1 MTNSAQSKDDLDA
14 PQKGPHEK
22 AREALKRFRIVF
34 SSVKK
39 HFEDIE
45 AQCGVSGAQLWALWE
60 IHRAPGLRVSELANA
75 LLIHQSTASNLLV
88 KLEEKMLIHRERDST
103 DQRVVKL
110 HLTEKG
116 TDVIGRAPRPMIGLL
131 PDALQRLPEATL
143 DSLLVCMDELVS
155 AMQIKDD
162 EATAKPLS
170 DL

>member
-1 MTNSAQSKDDLDA
+1 MQEGD
-14 PQKGPHEK
+14 K
-22 AREALKRFRIVF
+22 ARETLKRFRIVF

-45 AQCGVSGAQLWALWE
+45 ARCGVSGAQLWALWE
-60 IHRAPGLRVSELANA
+60 IYRSPGLRVSELANA

-88 KLEEKMLIHRERDST
+88 KLEEKMLIKRERASH
-103 DQRVVKL
+103 DQRVVRL

-116 TDVIGRAPRPMIGLL
+116 SDIIARAPRPMIGLL
-131 PDALQRLPEATL
+131 PDALQRLPENVLTN
-143 DSLLVCMDELVS
+143 LLECMDILVS
-155 AMQIKDD
+155 TMQIRDD